1 MKNGKLNLLIL
12 ISSEETSRIYLVLLK
27 RYLQKKLPEATINY
41 FISQHDVTNSTVK
54 KSVYAESEK
63 LNKDVDVLLGLD
75 GYLPEDLLK
84 CVKGEKYL
92 LNLPETGMT
101 SNVESYTVGYD
112 YLVVF
117 EKDLLHFYQKKC
129 NEKGIKVLDGNE
141 DPFYK
146 ELNDNENRILAK
158 RKLLKRYPQIE
169 GKRVLS
175 IVTRGKCD
183 KRYINKYKKLNMK
196 KLLKQLPDDV
206 VLMSNCPQIELAASA
221 LPQKYCDKFIVFG
234 QRELVEV
241 LMISNWNY
249 SNMGVLEKMACKSKM
264 IVYSNNKLEKNK
276 GKECI
281 KLWDCKESILEE
293 FYIKTNIDGR

>member
-27 RYLQKKLPEATINY
+27 RYLQKKMPEATINY
-41 FISQHDVTNSTVK
+41 FISQHDVKNSTVK

-63 LNKDVDVLLGLD
+63 LNRDVDILLGLD

-92 LNLPETGMT
+92 LNLPETGMI
-101 SNVESYTVGYD
+101 SNVQSYILGYD

-117 EKDLLHFYQKKC
+117 EKELSYFYQKRC
-129 NEKGIKVLDGNE
+129 REKGIKVLEGNE
-141 DPFYK
+141 DPFYE

-158 RKLLKRYPQIE
+158 RKLLERYPQIE

-175 IVTRGKCD
+175 IVTRGKCH
-183 KRYINKYKKLNMK
+183 KKYINKYKNLNIK
-196 KLLKQLPDDV
+196 KILKQLPDNV

-241 LMISNWNY
+241 LMSSNWNY
-249 SNMGVLEKMACKSKM
+249 SNMGLSEKIACKSKT
-264 IVYSNNKLEKNK
+264 IFYSNNKLEKSK
-276 GKECI
+276 GKQCVKI
-281 KLWDCKESILEE
+281 WDCQESILEE
-293 FYIKTNIDGR
+293 F

>member
-183 KRYINKYKKLNMK
+183 KRYINKYKNLNMK

-249 SNMGVLEKMACKSKM
+249 SNMGVSEKMACKSKM

>member
-1 MKNGKLNLLIL
+1 MKSGKLNLLIL

-27 RYLQKKLPEATINY
+27 RFLQKKMPEAIINY
-41 FISQHDVTNSTVK
+41 FISQHDVNNSTVK

-63 LNKDVDVLLGLD
+63 LNKDVDILLGLD
-75 GYLPEDLLK
+75 GYLPKDLLK

-92 LNLPETGMT
+92 LNLPEIGMT
-101 SNVESYTVGYD
+101 SNVKSYTAGYD

-117 EKDLLHFYQKKC
+117 EKELLHSYKKKGY
-129 NEKGIKVLDGNE
+129 EKDIRILEGKE

-146 ELNDNENRILAK
+146 ELNDRENKILAQK
-158 RKLLKRYPQIE
+158 KLLDRYPQIK

-183 KRYINKYKKLNMK
+183 KRYINKYKNLNIK
-196 KLLKQLPDDV
+196 KLLNQLPDDV
-206 VLMSNCPQIELAASA
+206 VLMSNCPQIELATSA
-221 LPQKYCDKFIVFG
+221 LSQKYCDKFIIFG

-249 SNMGVLEKMACKSKM
+249 SNMGLSEKIACKSKM
-264 IVYSNNKLEKNK
+264 IVYSNNEFEKRN
-276 GKECI
+276 GKQCI
-281 KLWDCKESILEE
+281 KLWNCKGSILEE
-293 FYIKTNIDGR
+293 FYVK

>member
-63 LNKDVDVLLGLD
+63 LNKGVDVLLGLD

-129 NEKGIKVLDGNE
+129 NGKGIKVLDGNE

-183 KRYINKYKKLNMK
+183 KRYINKYKNLNMK

-249 SNMGVLEKMACKSKM
+249 SNIGLSEKMACKSKM